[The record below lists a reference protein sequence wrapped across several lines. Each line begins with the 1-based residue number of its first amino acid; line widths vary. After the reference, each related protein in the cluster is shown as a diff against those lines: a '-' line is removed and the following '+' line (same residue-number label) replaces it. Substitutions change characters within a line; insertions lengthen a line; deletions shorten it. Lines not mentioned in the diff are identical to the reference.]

1 MEPKDEERHKRPEK
15 VFLAHAHFCTLQ
27 KLKGELMVLGFLAFT
42 VRILNTAKAFN
53 QDHRGRAV
61 VMRRAH

>member
-15 VFLAHAHFCTLQ
+15 VFWLMHFCTLQ

-42 VRILNTAKAFN
+42 VWILNTAQAFD

-61 VMRRAH
+61 VMRGALK